1 MEGQT
6 TQWPS
11 ERSVNGRTDNTMVIR
26 KKGKWKD
33 RQYNDHQ
40 KESKWKDRQHND
52 KQKEE
57 LLFFLMAIVL
67 CVLPITLLLMAILL
81 SVLPFTLLS
90 DGHCVVCPSIYPS
103 F

>member
-11 ERSVNGRTDNTMVIR
+11 ERRVNGRTDNTMAIR

-33 RQYNDHQ
+33 RQHKPPERRVNGRTD
-40 KESKWKDRQHND
+40 NT
-52 KQKEE
+52 
-57 LLFFLMAIVL
+57 MV
-67 CVLPITLLLMAILL
+67 L
-81 SVLPFTLLS
+81 SVLRFILLS
-90 DGHCVVCPSIYPS
+90 DGHCIVCPSIYLS